1 MLACPVSFFASER
14 KFPMEISI
22 ILGRLTILSNH
33 LPQVMRRHPLFFFFL
48 IVFGLAWVYELIILV
63 LLHLPPLPWLVP
75 AELVGPTLS
84 AFLMTALTQ
93 GRPGVLRLLRHYALW
108 RVPLRWYLF
117 TLLGIPALLLCN
129 LLVLPEAV
137 AAFRLP
143 TPAFVLSYLMS
154 YVIIFLVGGPL
165 LEEVGWRGFALPR
178 LQERSG
184 PLVGTLLLGGLWSLW
199 HLPLF
204 LIPGYNGAGSGF
216 LGISIPFVLFAIS
229 TTGLAFIITWVFNH
243 TRGSLLLAMVL
254 HASNNTANNQLPTLF
269 PSFPVT
275 PLAYVVLIVVALLI
289 IVATWGRLGYDR
301 NLRETAL
308 PLP

>member
-1 MLACPVSFFASER
+1 
-14 KFPMEISI
+14 MEISI

-33 LPQVMRRHPLFFFFL
+33 LPQVMRRHPVFFFFL
-48 IVFGLAWVYELIILV
+48 IVFGLTWAYELIILV

-93 GRPGVLRLLRHYALW
+93 GRPGVLRLLRRYVLW

-129 LLVLPEAV
+129 LLVLPGAV

-178 LQERSG
+178 LQECSG
-184 PLVGTLLLGGLWSLW
+184 PWWGPSCWE
-199 HLPLF
+199 
-204 LIPGYNGAGSGF
+204 GSG
-216 LGISIPFVLFAIS
+216 
-229 TTGLAFIITWVFNH
+229 
-243 TRGSLLLAMVL
+243 
-254 HASNNTANNQLPTLF
+254 ASGTCPC
-269 PSFPVT
+269 S
-275 PLAYVVLIVVALLI
+275 
-289 IVATWGRLGYDR
+289 
-301 NLRETAL
+301 
-308 PLP
+308 

>member
-1 MLACPVSFFASER
+1 M
-14 KFPMEISI
+14 
-22 ILGRLTILSNH
+22 
-33 LPQVMRRHPLFFFFL
+33 
-48 IVFGLAWVYELIILV
+48 
-63 LLHLPPLPWLVP
+63 
-75 AELVGPTLS
+75 
-84 AFLMTALTQ
+84 
-93 GRPGVLRLLRHYALW
+93 
-108 RVPLRWYLF
+108 
-117 TLLGIPALLLCN
+117 
-129 LLVLPEAV
+129 
-137 AAFRLP
+137 
-143 TPAFVLSYLMS
+143 
-154 YVIIFLVGGPL
+154 
-165 LEEVGWRGFALPR
+165 
-178 LQERSG
+178 
-184 PLVGTLLLGGLWSLW
+184 GTLLLGGLWSLW

-243 TRGSLLLAMVL
+243 ARGSLLLAMVL

-289 IVATWGRLGYDR
+289 IVAARGRLGYDR